1 MAAIT
6 NDIYTIED
14 AKILSR
20 TSVLPEERIVGIET
34 GGCPH
39 TAIREDTSMNHAV
52 IEELIDRGIERLEL
66 SIVEGGPAALGDAV
80 RGLERGA
87 IEALLRLYHFD
98 AEAVDRE
105 PYMAP
110 SLQRSAERAARGALL
125 QDWLDY
131 AADRAQRTILTL
143 DTLRER
149 IRQAVQGGTGVPLA
163 WVVERQGRMLE
174 LTVEPRVTSEGRQ
187 AIGRIDAY
195 VGKPYDA
202 AYVVRRAHEL
212 TQVPESDGT
221 PRLVSAGRRRRV
233 MVVDG
238 RIDFRHRAAD
248 ALRKDGHDVIIAE
261 SGTDAMRLLEAQPVD
276 CILLDLEMPGLEGPD
291 WVRAVRSL
299 EGTAQVAVVGLT
311 AGFDAKLI
319 SEALAVKVDA
329 FCSKT
334 EDIEVLRAQ
343 VRTELR
349 RRAESEQSAS
359 HSAASPHHVPHAPG
373 VPHHVPHAPVA
384 PRHVP
389 AAHHPAPA
397 AHHPAPAAHHPAPAP
412 AAPTA
417 PASVGVAIPP

>member
-1 MAAIT
+1 MKARVLIVDDSATVRADMRGVLSAAGFGT
-6 NDIYTIED
+6 TLSESLAAARKALSEHDFD
-14 AKILSR
+14 LLILDML
-20 TSVLPEERIVGIET
+20 LPDGDGVELL
-34 GGCPH
+34 
-39 TAIREDTSMNHAV
+39 
-52 IEELIDRGIERLEL
+52 EELRRNPRTAHLPVLMLSTEAAVVQRLK
-66 SIVEGGPAALGDAV
+66 
-80 RGLERGA
+80 GLAHGA
-87 IEALLRLYHFD
+87 ND
-98 AEAVDRE
+98 
-105 PYMAP
+105 
-110 SLQRSAERAARGALL
+110 
-125 QDWLDY
+125 
-131 AADRAQRTILTL
+131 
-143 DTLRER
+143 
-149 IRQAVQGGTGVPLA
+149 
-163 WVVERQGRMLE
+163 
-174 LTVEPRVTSEGRQ
+174 
-187 AIGRIDAY
+187 Y

-212 TQVPESDGT
+212 TQVPEADGT

-238 RIDFRHRAAD
+238 RLDFRHRASD

-276 CILLDLEMPGLEGPD
+276 CILLDLEMPGLDGPE

-299 EGTAQVAVVGLT
+299 DGTAQVAVVGLT

-359 HSAASPHHVPHAPG
+359 GHSAGH
-373 VPHHVPHAPVA
+373 
-384 PRHVP
+384 
-389 AAHHPAPA
+389 AHHPPAHAHAPLHTHAPLHSHAHPHASA
-397 AHHPAPAAHHPAPAP
+397 APVSHAAPVAP

-417 PASVGVAIPP
+417 PTAAVPGSLFDAVVARCGLSPVIAPSTMTRACRKAGVEPQMLTPVSLARALPTIRDMLSIFLDAQELERRVHSIQLLTHGESSPGAEPRRARTP